1 MNRSRVSTGTRLVL
15 VFLGLFGAVF
25 AVTGLLVGLPPPA
38 AGGTCGPGQGSE
50 AAIVAFFDPITIG
63 AGPEPPIT
71 DAAGRA
77 QWMAFV
83 DQCQTSADNRV
94 LAAFPILVVSAGI
107 VVLGLLLFRRRS
119 GSGVDRHP
127 QVIDPWW
134 SSSPTSPFARPSP
147 YGMPDPG
154 FWAPGGAP
162 APLPPP
168 PPPWPGSGSP

>member
-1 MNRSRVSTGTRLVL
+1 MNRSPVRTATRLVL

-63 AGPEPPIT
+63 AGPEPPTT
-71 DAAGRA
+71 DVAGRS
-77 QWMAFV
+77 QWRAFV

-107 VVLGLLLFRRRS
+107 VILGLLLFRRRS
-119 GSGVDRHP
+119 GGRVDRHP
-127 QVIDPWW
+127 EVVDPWW
-134 SSSPTSPFARPSP
+134 SSSPTSTFAQPSP
-147 YGMPDPG
+147 YGVR
-154 FWAPGGAP
+154 APGLWTPGVPP

-168 PPPWPGSGSP
+168 PPSWPASGR